1 MNEHDLEIL
10 ARKLPLSKSTRERNK
25 IGGQGPRPCDCV
37 QKYQTPHP
45 EGTHHGSQKAG
56 LDEPNHGQFRVTI
69 ILACSDKRQRDLDG
83 AAATLLDCIVDA
95 SKRFAAM
102 DS

>member
-1 MNEHDLEIL
+1 MNTT
-10 ARKLPLSKSTRERNK
+10 SKSSLENSLSQSL
-25 IGGQGPRPCDCV
+25 QGNGIKLMVNGHRPCDCI

-45 EGTHHGSQKAG
+45 EGTHHDPKKEG